1 MLQKKTLRRT
11 LGQSFNL
18 ALPGHWTLLGD
29 NMAAKKAKFDTTT
42 SVNET
47 RPERS
52 VLAQAVTVAL
62 IAGVAPGPLLAQ
74 DEVTLDEV
82 IVTATKR
89 AESVMDVPL
98 AITAMSG
105 AFIRGANLNDVKDL
119 ISFTPGITG
128 NSKDSFV
135 DFVSVRGIRTIDFG
149 NGGDP
154 SVSFYKNGLY
164 EGRTGSAVS
173 SLYDME
179 RSEVLRGPQGF
190 LFGRNS
196 VAGAFNIVT
205 AKPDL
210 DDKGGYVELDAG
222 ERGVLVFEGAIN
234 IPTSDNFALR
244 ISGYHS
250 EEDGYVKNL
259 AGGPDLIAHDKDAL
273 RLSARYQ
280 TDKATVDFFTEIE
293 DREQTGTVYRQTGLG
308 RAFEVHQTNING
320 GVPIEVSSD
329 GRTVNNDNSLTPT
342 DVADILAMGL
352 EIEYELE
359 GMTFTS
365 LTGFKDHD
373 YSYVEDYDASP
384 LILFNYGQDQ
394 TGDYFEQEFRLTS
407 DTDGPLS
414 WYAGVS
420 FYKENIDTTFLGQ
433 GSEDA
438 YCVGYWG
445 YYANYYYPG
454 AYTTCES
461 IVDYYNGGPYA
472 YLMEYYFGAEYVSPY
487 YYSFTPSADG
497 LMNDRNRII
506 GKYQGYSAYLDLG
519 YEFSEIFDVNLGVRY
534 SYDEKRFSQEVLE
547 DPSGTGIPYRMQ
559 TGFSTPG
566 GPIRDKLDWD
576 EVTYR
581 LVGNWHIGDDSLIF
595 ASLSTGYKP
604 GGFGS
609 FTWLAGGSC
618 DSDTPWGFCVTD
630 PSVDKPDSFGPETVT
645 SYEVGYKGTVNDGR
659 TQISANAFIYDY
671 EDMQAIFGE
680 GLRQVV
686 DNVGQVDGTG
696 FEFEVRTALGDNV
709 SLRLGGSWFDSEA
722 VDVQVFCGAGEVL
735 TGSADACEGESIP
748 WAPEWTAFAIID
760 ANFPTGGGEVFTN
773 VAWSWEEDYRGDWP
787 DKSIIFQRIAALNQT
802 DFRLG
807 YRTDKWR
814 VTAYVENVFDNIW
827 YDGNYADDPTPTNPY
842 AQHAFGPSRPRTSG
856 VRFSYEF

>member
-1 MLQKKTLRRT
+1 M
-11 LGQSFNL
+11 
-18 ALPGHWTLLGD
+18 PGD
-29 NMAAKKAKFDTTT
+29 NMAARKAKF
-42 SVNET
+42 ET
-47 RPERS
+47 PSITQPQRS
-52 VLAQAVTVAL
+52 ALAQAVSVAL

-74 DEVTLDEV
+74 DGTLDEV

-98 AITAMSG
+98 AITAISG
-105 AFIRGANLNDVKDL
+105 QEIREYNLNDVKDL

-210 DDKGGYVELDAG
+210 DESGGYVELDAG
-222 ERGVLVFEGAIN
+222 ERGVLVFEGAVN
-234 IPTSDNFALR
+234 IPTGDNFALR
-244 ISGYHS
+244 LSGYHS
-250 EEDGYVKNL
+250 EEDGYVENL
-259 AGGPDLIAHDKDAL
+259 AGGPDLISHDKDAF

-293 DREQTGTVYRQTGLG
+293 DREQTGTVYRQTGRG
-308 RAFEVHQTNING
+308 RAYEVHQANING
-320 GVPIEVSSD
+320 GVPPEVSSD
-329 GRTVNNDNSLTPT
+329 GRTVNNDNAMEPI

-373 YSYVEDYDASP
+373 YSYVEDYDGSP
-384 LILFNYGQDQ
+384 LNLFIYGQDQ
-394 TGDYFEQEFRLTS
+394 KGDYFEQEFRLTS
-407 DTDGPLS
+407 NTDGPLS

-420 FYKENIDTTFLGQ
+420 FYKENIDTTFLGS
-433 GSEDA
+433 GAEDA

-454 AYTTCES
+454 DYTTCS
-461 IVDYYNGGPYA
+461 DIFDYYNGGYYA
-472 YLMEYYFGAEYVSPY
+472 YLLEYYLGGVYQAPY
-487 YYSFTPSADG
+487 YYAFYPSADG
-497 LMNDRNRII
+497 LMNDRNRVI
-506 GKYQGYSAYLDLG
+506 GKYQGYSAYLDLS
-519 YEFSEIFDVNLGVRY
+519 YEFSETFDVNFGVRY
-534 SYDEKRFSQEVLE
+534 SYDEKDFSQEVLE
-547 DPSGTGIPYRMQ
+547 DPSGTGIPYRLQ

-581 LVGNWHIGDDSLIF
+581 VVGNWHVGADSLVY
-595 ASLSTGYKP
+595 ASWSTGYKP

-609 FTWLAGGSC
+609 FTWRSGGSC
-618 DSDTPWGFCVTD
+618 DSDTPWGFCATD
-630 PSVDKPDSFGPETVT
+630 PATDKPDDFGPETVT
-645 SYEVGYKGTVNDGR
+645 SYEIGYKGTVNDGR
-659 TQISANAFIYDY
+659 TQISANVFLYDY
-671 EDMQAIFGE
+671 EDMQALFSE
-680 GLRQVV
+680 GLRQVI
-686 DNVGQVDGTG
+686 DNVGQVDGKG
-696 FEFEVRTALGDNV
+696 MELEVRTSLGDNV
-709 SLRLGGSWFDSEA
+709 NLRVGGSWFDSKA
-722 VDVQVFCGAGEVL
+722 VDVQVFCGAGEEVV
-735 TGSADACEGESIP
+735 GDIDACEGNSIP
-748 WAPEWTAFAIID
+748 WAPEWTAFAVLN
-760 ANFPTGGGEVFTN
+760 ANFPLTSGGEVFSDLS
-773 VAWSWEEDYRGDWP
+773 WSWEEDYRGDWP
-787 DKSIIFQRIAALNQT
+787 NPAVIYQRIAAFNQT
-802 DFRLG
+802 DFRIG
-807 YRTDKWR
+807 YRAENWG

-827 YDGNYADDPTPTNPY
+827 YDGAYANDPSWANIY
-842 AQHAFGPSRPRTSG
+842 SEHVFGPSRPRTTG